1 MVKRVKCPICG
12 MLAEKSGAWK
22 MMDGSYNRL
31 YIHETKIEHG
41 LLIVKKSCVA
51 GELAISAAASA
62 LGSIKSERKAA
73 SSRINGRKGGRPRK
87 QINHG

>member
-1 MVKRVKCPICG
+1 

-41 LLIVKKSCVA
+41 LLIVKKSCIA
-51 GELAISAAASA
+51 GELTISA
-62 LGSIKSERKAA
+62 AA
-73 SSRINGRKGGRPRK
+73 SSRINGRKGRK
-87 QINHG
+87 AKKTNQSQLAPPQTAKRSSKHELRNV